1 MPRSFQT
8 LESDH
13 LCIFVL
19 ECKYQCALCLTHPG
33 PAHSLGGLRP
43 QPDGAGGDRHDQRGG
58 QVRRALLL
66 HHDHVNA

>member
-1 MPRSFQT
+1 MHFQ
-8 LESDH
+8 
-13 LCIFVL
+13 
-19 ECKYQCALCLTHPG
+19 LCLTHLG
-33 PAHSLGGLRP
+33 PAHRLGGLRP